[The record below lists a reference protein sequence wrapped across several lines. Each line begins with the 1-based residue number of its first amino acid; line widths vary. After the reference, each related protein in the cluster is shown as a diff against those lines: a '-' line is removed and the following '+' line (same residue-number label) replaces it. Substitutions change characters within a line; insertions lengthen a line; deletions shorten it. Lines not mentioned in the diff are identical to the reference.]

1 MFAKLGSLIKYIVWL
16 FFLST
21 IALMVFLVYSKSTK
35 KSTTTKKEKFA
46 GKGKRYGGYRASS
59 EEDSEGEEDE
69 DDEEYTGGD
78 EDDDDIDDIDDD
90 DVTFVGGDKSYSALQ
105 RVLEVI
111 NNTELSGI
119 QTSKSQIANAVL
131 ETIGEEDIVA
141 MSDSKLKKSVA
152 DIVDALSV
160 KQNATPLK
168 DRKFGGTTTTT
179 TTAAT
184 KTNDGLNTTRIQ
196 KTLKEV
202 RNNLDKIRAQTSQ
215 PAKKTTVNKES
226 FINRH
231 ANSTK
236 DTLILNKSP
245 IEWSNSFLPGLDPS
259 DKYAPLTAPS
269 A

>member
-46 GKGKRYGGYRASS
+46 GKGKRYGGYRALS

-78 EDDDDIDDIDDD
+78 EDDDDIDDIDDDD

-168 DRKFGGTTTTT
+168 DRKFGGTTT
-179 TTAAT
+179 AAT

-236 DTLILNKSP
+236 DTLVLNKSP
-245 IEWSNSFLPGLDPS
+245 VEWSNSFLPGLDPS